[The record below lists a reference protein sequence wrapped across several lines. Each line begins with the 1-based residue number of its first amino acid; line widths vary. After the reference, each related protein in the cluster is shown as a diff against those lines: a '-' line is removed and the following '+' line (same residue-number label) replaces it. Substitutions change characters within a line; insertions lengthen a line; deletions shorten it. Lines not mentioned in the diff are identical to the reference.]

1 MLSRHRVV
9 VPLTI
14 FIVILFTFIVLQSQP
29 GKKHHI
35 PTKTNG
41 DKHAPENGPSLPP
54 IYQEKP
60 AQSMYC
66 EERFG
71 VQYLQNLSESAA
83 SYCDA
88 ASTSTLTCFDTVID
102 PKKRVDAFCVGGPVT
117 IDKAQQKFQLDCET
131 NDANTRLLRALPK
144 YWYQT
149 GPSYILKNNIKFS
162 PGQGFSRRRASS
174 EPKKYGILVK
184 REASNYNLW
193 HSIMEV
199 LSVHMTLD
207 VLRMSKNPATNESFF
222 SPDFR
227 ENVQVIILDDF
238 LDGPIFDLW
247 SLYASTPPIRLSE
260 IADKQLD
267 NVLVPLPGGSNP
279 FWQGDWHQTSCQHSE
294 LLRVFSQRVFDFYNI
309 APIPN
314 SDKEKSLNLTFI
326 DRKNKRKLVNQDLYI
341 ERLKS
346 ELPHVNIKVVDFAK
360 LAFKEQLRIV
370 QSTDILIGVHGAGLT
385 HEMFLQPG
393 STVVEILPPNI
404 HHKGFRNLANQM
416 GHRYFSTHGTR
427 IIPSS
432 EHSNWQEE
440 DVFIEEERFAELVQ
454 VAAASMYHRGSLDLD
469 VN

>member
-1 MLSRHRVV
+1 MSRQRGVL
-9 VPLTI
+9 PSAI
-14 FIVILFTFIVLQSQP
+14 FIIILFSFIAWQYKSCEYVP
-29 GKKHHI
+29 I
-35 PTKTNG
+35 EANI
-41 DKHAPENGPSLPP
+41 DKNTPETVPSLPS
-54 IYQEKP
+54 IYQP
-60 AQSMYC
+60 NPVQSMHC

-71 VQYLQNLSESAA
+71 IQYLQNLSENAT

-102 PKKRVDAFCVGGPVT
+102 PNRRVDAFCVGGPVT
-117 IDKAQQKFQLDCET
+117 IDQVHKQFQLDCEN
-131 NDANTRLLRALPK
+131 NDANTRLLRNLPK

-162 PGQGFSRRRASS
+162 RAQDMQASS
-174 EPKKYGILVK
+174 EPKTYGILVK

-207 VLRMSKNPATNESFF
+207 VLRMSKDPATNEPFF

-227 ENVQVIILDDF
+227 ENVQVIILDNF
-238 LDGPIFDLW
+238 HDGPIFDLW
-247 SLYASTPPIRLSE
+247 SLYASTPPVRMSE
-260 IADKQLD
+260 ITDKQLD
-267 NVLVPLPGGSNP
+267 NVIVPLPGGSNP

-294 LLRVFSQRVFDFYNI
+294 LLRVFSQRIFDFYNI
-309 APIPN
+309 DNTSN
-314 SDKEKSLNLTFI
+314 SDEDSLSLTFI
-326 DRKNKRKLVNQDLYI
+326 NRRNKRKLINQDQYI

-346 ELPHVNIKVVDFAK
+346 ELPHVDINIVDFAT
-360 LAFKEQLRIV
+360 LTFKEQLRIV
-370 QSTDILIGVHGAGLT
+370 QDTDILIGVHGAGLT

-393 STVVEILPPNI
+393 STVVEILPPNV

-427 IIPSS
+427 AIPSS

-440 DVFIEEERFAELVQ
+440 DVFIEEERFTELVR
-454 VAAASMYHRGSLDLD
+454 VAAASMYHRGSIDID

>member
-1 MLSRHRVV
+1 MISQHRGV
-9 VPLTI
+9 VPLAI
-14 FIVILFTFIVLQSQP
+14 FIIILFSFIVLQSRP
-29 GKKHHI
+29 GENRHVPI
-35 PTKTNG
+35 KTNV
-41 DKHAPENGPSLPP
+41 DEHAPENVPSLPP
-54 IYQEKP
+54 IYQQKP
-60 AQSMYC
+60 VQPMYC

-71 VQYLQNLSESAA
+71 VQYLQNLSESAT

-88 ASTSTLTCFDTVID
+88 TSTSTLTCFDTVID

-117 IDKAQQKFQLDCET
+117 IDKVQKKFQLECET

-149 GPSYILKNNIKFS
+149 GPSYILKDNIEFS
-162 PGQGFSRRRASS
+162 PEQHISRRRAFS
-174 EPKKYGILVK
+174 EPRKYGILVK

-207 VLRMSKNPATNESFF
+207 VLRMSRDPATNEPFF
-222 SPDFR
+222 SSDFR

-238 LDGPIFDLW
+238 HDGPIFDLW
-247 SLYASTPPIRLSE
+247 SLYASTPPVRMSE
-260 IADKQLD
+260 ITDNQVD
-267 NVLVPLPGGSNP
+267 NVIVPLPGGSNP
-279 FWQGDWHQTSCQHSE
+279 FWQGDWHQTTCQHSE
-294 LLRVFSQRVFDFYNI
+294 LLRVFSQRIFDFYNI
-309 APIPN
+309 EHTSISNKQEPLTI
-314 SDKEKSLNLTFI
+314 TFI
-326 DRKNKRKLVNQDLYI
+326 DRRTKRKLINQDIYI

-346 ELPHVNIKVVDFAK
+346 ELPHVDIKVVDFAK
-360 LAFKEQLRIV
+360 LTFKEQLRIV
-370 QSTDILIGVHGAGLT
+370 QDTDILIGVHGAGLT

-416 GHRYFSTHGTR
+416 GHRYFSTHGTKNL
-427 IIPSS
+427 PSS

-440 DVFIEEERFAELVQ
+440 DVFIEEERFTELVR
-454 VAAASMYHRGSLDLD
+454 VAAASMYHRGSIDID